1 MKILKEIVL
10 PKKLITFTVRQLIQP
25 VALGLCVLFP
35 GTHAYAQTEKQI
47 SYPVAVPIE
56 RAAASSVAAP
66 VIKAPEP
73 VIRSIDDASTTP
85 PPVRKASAKKIVA
98 EKPDEK
104 AAKTSTAKKAG
115 VKPAATTATKS
126 NTNTTKKTVAEK
138 PKPVNKTAAPIKN
151 AQAANTT
158 QTPANKSA
166 PTPSVKKNA
175 VTTSTKPEA
184 EKIAAPSS
192 PATNTL
198 VVKPEKTAEPT
209 ISTAIKAAIVPVAA
223 VSVIKP
229 ALAEDE
235 ESQLNASL
243 NEEDFSAGPEVVA
256 DTKPSSAVTSFVPV
270 KNVPLPMSNQREGFV
285 TEFKNYVET
294 RIVPRVPGAAVA
306 IIADGKVKVLQAY
319 GVKKIGG
326 NDPINTDTAFRLA
339 SVSKT
344 IAGTAAGVL
353 VNDGLITWDTPI
365 VSVLPN
371 IEFSNPRYGNQLT
384 LRNIMSQSSGLPTH
398 AGDNFIEDGLPF
410 DEVVQKLK
418 TINFVCPPGKCY
430 SYQNVTLSLLG
441 SIIYKKTG
449 KPYEQYVKEKIF
461 APLGMRSASI
471 GLEGLLATKNYA
483 LPHEVSARGQWYTKE
498 ITQNYYRLNPAA
510 GGNAS
515 ITDMAH
521 WVLAQMGHNPDVLSP
536 ATLQAIHA
544 KVTKNTA
551 AQSHYGAREG
561 VTDTHYG
568 MGWRTFDYRGDKNFL
583 HHGGYVFGSR
593 SEMVF
598 NPELQIGMVILSNCN
613 KLPGDV
619 IFQFLDAYEDEKR
632 GEKRPVAQAVQAIKK
647 KVKQK

>member
-1 MKILKEIVL
+1 MKILKEIARPQKIV
-10 PKKLITFTVRQLIQP
+10 TFTVRQLVKP
-25 VALGLCVLFP
+25 VVLGLCILFS
-35 GTHAYAQTEKQI
+35 ASQSCAQTEKQI

-56 RAAASSVAAP
+56 RAAASSVAAAP
-66 VIKAPEP
+66 AIKAPEP
-73 VIRSIDDASTTP
+73 VIRSIEDASTTP
-85 PPVRKASAKKIVA
+85 PPVRK
-98 EKPDEK
+98 
-104 AAKTSTAKKAG
+104 T
-115 VKPAATTATKS
+115 
-126 NTNTTKKTVAEK
+126 TTKKTTAVKKVATKSADVAAKPTTTKKVVAEK
-138 PKPVNKTAAPIKN
+138 PKPATKTKAASIKNASAAKATQTPTPKSATAPNVKKNAITSNTRPEVEKTAAP
-151 AQAANTT
+151 
-158 QTPANKSA
+158 A
-166 PTPSVKKNA
+166 PL
-175 VTTSTKPEA
+175 
-184 EKIAAPSS
+184 
-192 PATNTL
+192 ATNANQ
-198 VVKPEKTAEPT
+198 PEKATEPS
-209 ISTAIKAAIVPVAA
+209 ISTAIKTAIVPAA
-223 VSVIKP
+223 EASVLKP
-229 ALAEDE
+229 GAMEDE
-235 ESQLNASL
+235 ESQLNASVD
-243 NEEDFSAGPEVVA
+243 EEDISYGPELA
-256 DTKPSSAVTSFVPV
+256 AETKPTSAATSSVAI
-270 KNVPLPMSNQREGFV
+270 KNIPLPTSNQREGFII
-285 TEFKNYVET
+285 EFKNYVET
-294 RIVPRVPGAAVA
+294 KIVPRVPGAAVA

-319 GVKKIGG
+319 GVKKFGG

-353 VNDGLITWDTPI
+353 VNDGLITWDTPV
-365 VSVLPN
+365 VSVLPDL
-371 IEFSNPRYGNQLT
+371 EFSNPRYGNQLT
-384 LRNIMSQSSGLPTH
+384 LSNIMSQSSGLPTH
-398 AGDNFIEDGLPF
+398 AGDNYIEDGLPY
-410 DEVVQKLK
+410 DEVLQKLK
-418 TINFVCPPGKCY
+418 KINFVCPPGKCY

-441 SIIYKKTG
+441 NIIYKKTG

-521 WVLAQMGHNPDVLSP
+521 WILAQMGHNPDVLPP
-536 ATLQAIHA
+536 ALLHSIHA
-544 KVTKNTA
+544 KVTKNTP

-613 KLPGDV
+613 RLPGEV

-632 GEKRPVAQAVQAIKK
+632 GEKRPVVRAVQAIKK